1 MTPPGTSTSS
11 TDRQVTFSG
20 RTSKRS
26 RRHSDQDF
34 IGRVP
39 VVLSFV
45 GLPDESTDRLIR
57 ELDASLHRFSQQRVQ
72 LMAVTGSDPQ
82 EWADRLGVNV
92 TILQDPDL
100 ATQLDAEVDE
110 QGQIASV
117 IIDNEGWAIEVVR
130 QMPGD
135 DPAAAVLIAL
145 DRLRREFPERMS
157 ALP

>member
-11 TDRQVTFSG
+11 IDRQVTFSG

-26 RRHSDQDF
+26 HRHSDQDF
-34 IGRVP
+34 VGRVP

-57 ELDASLHRFSQQRVQ
+57 ELDASLYRFSQQRVQ

-100 ATQLDAEVDE
+100 ATQLDAEVDD
-110 QGQIASV
+110 QGHIASV

>member
-1 MTPPGTSTSS
+1 MTPGSNVDDIHRSS
-11 TDRQVTFSG
+11 SHLLGAHEQAIAP
-20 RTSKRS
+20 
-26 RRHSDQDF
+26 HSDQDF

-57 ELDASLHRFSQQRVQ
+57 ELDASLYRFSQQRVQ

-100 ATQLDAEVDE
+100 ATQLDA
-110 QGQIASV
+110 S
-117 IIDNEGWAIEVVR
+117 
-130 QMPGD
+130 
-135 DPAAAVLIAL
+135 
-145 DRLRREFPERMS
+145 RRPRTYCECDH
-157 ALP
+157 